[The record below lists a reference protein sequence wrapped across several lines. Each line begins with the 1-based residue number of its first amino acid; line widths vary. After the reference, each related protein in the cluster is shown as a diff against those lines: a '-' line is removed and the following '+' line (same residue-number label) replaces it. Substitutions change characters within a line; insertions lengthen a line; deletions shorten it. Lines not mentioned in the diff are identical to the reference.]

1 MKGDGRLK
9 IDIIMLKKIVD
20 EVCEKYCT
28 KNKRYLEP
36 EIDYFCYIEMEEG
49 IDFQKEPRV
58 FVASLDDDYHS
69 LEQIEKDS
77 REVNIVD
84 LDRISNIFKAISY
97 EIEHQNDKFL

>member
-1 MKGDGRLK
+1 MK
-9 IDIIMLKKIVD
+9 IDIVTLRRIID
-20 EVCEKYCT
+20 QACDRYCDI
-28 KNKRYLEP
+28 NGRYLET
-36 EIDYFCYIEMEEG
+36 EIDYFWYIEMEEG

-58 FVASLDDDYHS
+58 FVASLDDDYTS
-69 LEQIEKDS
+69 LEQIEKDN